1 MYLFNVHL
9 PHYPVSSR
17 MSGAKAFFFFFLPL
31 GVSSPPSGLL
41 WVCNEHLLKERM
53 AEYSQE
59 EPRNGDG
66 DPRVFC

>member
-1 MYLFNVHL
+1 M
-9 PHYPVSSR
+9 
-17 MSGAKAFFFFFLPL
+17 
-31 GVSSPPSGLL
+31 
-41 WVCNEHLLKERM
+41 CNEHLLKERM